1 MKKHIFLS
9 LFLLCVTYSLTF
21 SQNGLFHRYTDS
33 TLLVRDA
40 NVVRLKYQIRIAQKL
55 GNILP
60 KAKAILNTSPYLVY
74 WDHELSTI
82 NLPLWSQVIE
92 PQKAFFTELNKSKS
106 KGEEMFGL
114 FFNGFY
120 IIHELGHGTDFY
132 LTKKANR
139 KNLDFYEGEYL
150 ANQIAIAYW
159 QEAGYEKELQ
169 KCYQYALKF
178 TKQLPNPVPKGE
190 DPLKFFNTNYDELS
204 KDPFKYGYYQFKQ
217 FVEIYENRK
226 TLHLDDL
233 LK

>member
-1 MKKHIFLS
+1 MEGDFFGAGDHEALAFLQGGDEAS
-9 LFLLCVTYSLTF
+9 SIQQAVMGAGVEPRVATAHDFDIQLVLRQIAFVDVGDFKFTPSRGLDVGGDVT
-21 SQNGLFHRYTDS
+21 H
-33 TLLVRDA
+33 LLV
-40 NVVRLKYQIRIAQKL
+40 VKIKTGHSVIAFGL
-55 GNILP
+55 
-60 KAKAILNTSPYLVY
+60 
-74 WDHELSTI
+74 
-82 NLPLWSQVIE
+82 
-92 PQKAFFTELNKSKS
+92 
-106 KGEEMFGL
+106 FGL

-120 IIHELGHGTDFY
+120 IIHELGHGTDAY

-139 KNLDFYEGEYL
+139 KYLDFYEGEYL
-150 ANQIAIAYW
+150 ANQVAIAYW